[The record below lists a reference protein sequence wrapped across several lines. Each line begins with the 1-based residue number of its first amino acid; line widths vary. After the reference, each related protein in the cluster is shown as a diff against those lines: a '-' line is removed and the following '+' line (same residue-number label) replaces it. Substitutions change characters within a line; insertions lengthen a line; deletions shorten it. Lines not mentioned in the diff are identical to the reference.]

1 MAETVGTVFAALSII
16 DLCDKYGKRLVS
28 LCRQYQNYDAGLD
41 EIILSIQGAWLK
53 MEVQLRALTALWD
66 KLHPPLQAL
75 YHDVLTSLG
84 TKLMSAFESFQV
96 TQGHSNAASTMRQK
110 LKVVYLKR
118 QLTQTVAD
126 MEEWQ
131 KKFDP
136 SWYLITRIA
145 NPDVDKRL
153 DHVKA
158 RVPLPAATSS
168 TRLAKMRASI
178 NQISSQS
185 MEDGGQS
192 IFKEA
197 AVVADE
203 MTRIKG
209 TTAYL
214 TRYKGDGRRILLDP
228 ANLAGQTSTAT
239 AKVDI
244 RDLARLLLHID
255 PATFNLLRCD
265 GVVEL
270 PISQGTQK
278 QTQFHLLFEIPDGLS
293 SPRTLR
299 TLLEDTPKVSLS
311 DRFQLAKQL
320 ARSVTFV
327 HAAGFVH
334 KNIRP
339 ETVFVFDEINSATN
353 SKSRRKS
360 LGFSFLIGFERVRKA
375 EGRTDKFGDLE
386 WAKNLYRHPFRQGL
400 QPEDVFEMRHDIYSL
415 GVCLLEI
422 ALWKSFVRAST
433 CMTDEGEGEKG
444 DEPRHDTLPM
454 PGGENISWSELDI
467 FTDLADEN
475 HRRGAL
481 AIKSKLVALAKDS
494 LPSLVGERYT
504 SVVLACICCLDEDSE
519 DNSFRYDKNL
529 EDTDGIIVGVRYIEN
544 VLSKLEELF
553 V

>member
-158 RVPLPAATSS
+158 RVPQPAAAPS
-168 TRLAKMRASI
+168 TRLAKMRESI

-185 MEDGGQS
+185 MEETGQS
-192 IFKEA
+192 IFKDA
-197 AVVADE
+197 AVIANE
-203 MTRIKG
+203 MSRIKG

-214 TRYKGDGRRILLDP
+214 SKYKGGGRPILLDP
-228 ANLAGQTSTAT
+228 ANRAGQTSTAT
-239 AKVDI
+239 ARVNI
-244 RDLARLLLHID
+244 RDLARLLLHVD

-265 GVVEL
+265 GVAEL
-270 PISQGTQK
+270 PTSQGTEK
-278 QTQFHLLFEIPDGLS
+278 QTQNERQFHLLFEIPDGLS

-339 ETVFVFDEINSATN
+339 ETVLVFNDTDN
-353 SKSRRKS
+353 KLRRES
-360 LGFSFLIGFERVRKA
+360 LGSSFLIGFERVRKA

-386 WAKNLYRHPFRQGL
+386 WEKNLYRHPFRQGL
-400 QPEDVFEMRHDIYSL
+400 QPEDIFEMRHDIYSL

-422 ALWKSFVRAST
+422 ALWKSFIRTST
-433 CMTDEGEGEKG
+433 IMKDEREGEER
-444 DEPRHDTLPM
+444 EELRQDTLGTQSGPWSKL
-454 PGGENISWSELDI
+454 NIS
-467 FTDLADEN
+467 TDLTDEN

-481 AIKSKLVALAKDS
+481 AIKSKLVALAKDA

-504 SVVLACICCLDEDSE
+504 RVALACLCCLDEDSE
-519 DNSFRYDKNL
+519 DNSFRYEKNL
-529 EDTDGIIVGVRYIEN
+529 EDKDGIIVGVRYIEN

>member
-1 MAETVGTVFAALSII
+1 
-16 DLCDKYGKRLVS
+16 
-28 LCRQYQNYDAGLD
+28 
-41 EIILSIQGAWLK
+41 
-53 MEVQLRALTALWD
+53 MEVQLRTLTALWD

-158 RVPLPAATSS
+158 RVPQPAAVSS
-168 TRLAKMRASI
+168 TRLAKMRESI
-178 NQISSQS
+178 NQISSRS
-185 MEDGGQS
+185 MEGGGQS

-214 TRYKGDGRRILLDP
+214 SRYRGDGRRILLDP
-228 ANLAGQTSTAT
+228 ANLAGQASTVT
-239 AKVDI
+239 ARVNI

-278 QTQFHLLFEIPDGLS
+278 QTQFHLLFDIPDGLS
-293 SPRTLR
+293 SPITLR
-299 TLLEDTPKVSLS
+299 SLLEDAPKISLS

-339 ETVFVFDEINSATN
+339 ETVLVFDEINSATN
-353 SKSRRKS
+353 RKSRRKS
-360 LGFSFLIGFERVRKA
+360 LGSSFLIGFERVRKA

-422 ALWKSFVRAST
+422 ALWQSFVQITIVAT
-433 CMTDEGEGEKG
+433 AKETDNVGEEKEVE
-444 DEPRHDTLPM
+444 EPRPDALATSSEETIP
-454 PGGENISWSELDI
+454 WSELNI
-467 FTDLADEN
+467 STELADEN

-481 AIKSKLVALAKDS
+481 TIKNKLVALAKDS

-504 SVVLACICCLDEDSE
+504 SVVLACLCCLDEDSE
-519 DNSFRYDKNL
+519 DNSFRYEKDMEDK
-529 EDTDGIIVGVRYIEN
+529 DGIIVGVRYIEN
-544 VLSKLEELF
+544 VSHPVLF
-553 V
+553 CAMGVKSGF